1 MMKIGEA
8 VKQGFAKLEGA
19 TQKMRILGADL
30 GAVYSWGLMWGRQIN
45 RYTPTLSLCYWK
57 YVIDIHLSY

>member
-1 MMKIGEA
+1 MMEIGEA

-30 GAVYSWGLMWGRQIN
+30 GAVYSWGLIWGRQIN
-45 RYTPTLSLCYWK
+45 LYTPT
-57 YVIDIHLSY
+57 